1 MRSNFLL
8 GTLIVTERARL
19 KLKRTP
25 LDLVARHAVNDH
37 GLATARELRA
47 NQLALQ
53 TVGQITSRYAVDP
66 TDATQ
71 GFVEV
76 ITDDSWA
83 TTTVKLKEE

>member
-8 GTLIVTERARL
+8 GNIVVTDAARI

-37 GLATARELRA
+37 GVVTLRELKA
-47 NQLALQ
+47 NQLALH
-53 TVGQITSRYAVDP
+53 TADAIVSRYAVDP
-66 TDATQ
+66 TDPTQ

-76 ITDDSWA
+76 ITSESWS
-83 TTTVKLKEE
+83 TTTVKLKDE